1 FEQELRRL
9 KVPYLLVGGQSFFD
23 RREIRDLM
31 AYLKAIDNPRDE
43 VSLLRIINTPAR
55 GIGESST
62 EKIIQTAVK
71 TGTSFWDVSEQLAGT
86 GTVAAKAGAAL
97 RDFRSLLTRYSA
109 AMHERP
115 AELATLARSLLQE
128 INYESEI
135 DKQYKE
141 ETQRE
146 VRRNILEEF
155 VSSIG
160 LYVEKNQQPTLSG
173 FLESMALLDRE
184 EESDRGE
191 EKQQDAVRL
200 MTLHSA
206 KGLEFPRV
214 YLVGMEEGFLPHK
227 RSIEEDTEKA
237 IAEERRLAYVGIT
250 RAMDHLTLTRSKTRM
265 KWGRRRDSMPSRFLF
280 EMQEDPGQPLQEEH
294 ISKENAD
301 EHTTSTTAPFQAATP
316 RQQQTIISQPP

>member
-1 FEQELRRL
+1 
-9 KVPYLLVGGQSFFD
+9 
-23 RREIRDLM
+23 
-31 AYLKAIDNPRDE
+31 
-43 VSLLRIINTPAR
+43 
-55 GIGESST
+55 
-62 EKIIQTAVK
+62 
-71 TGTSFWDVSEQLAGT
+71 
-86 GTVAAKAGAAL
+86 
-97 RDFRSLLTRYSA
+97 
-109 AMHERP
+109 MHERP
-115 AELATLARSLLQE
+115 AEMATLARSLLQE

-160 LYVEKNQQPTLSG
+160 LYVEKNQRPTLSG

-280 EMQEDPGQPLQEEH
+280 EMQEDPGQPLREEH
-294 ISKENAD
+294 ISKENSED
-301 EHTTSTTAPFQAATP
+301 HTAVLPTAFQPTTT
-316 RQQQTIISQPP
+316 RQQPASISLPPDEFEQPPF

>member
-1 FEQELRRL
+1 VSAKTRTALSQFRG
-9 KVPYLLVGGQSFFD
+9 LLS
-23 RREIRDLM
+23 R
-31 AYLKAIDNPRDE
+31 Y
-43 VSLLRIINTPAR
+43 
-55 GIGESST
+55 
-62 EKIIQTAVK
+62 
-71 TGTSFWDVSEQLAGT
+71 
-86 GTVAAKAGAAL
+86 AA
-97 RDFRSLLTRYSA
+97 T
-109 AMHERP
+109 MHERP
-115 AELATLARSLLQE
+115 TELASLTRSLLQE

-135 DKQYKE
+135 EKQYKE

-160 LYVEKNQQPTLSG
+160 LYAEKNPRPTLSG

-227 RSIEEDTEKA
+227 RSIDEDSEKA

-250 RAMDHLTLTRSKTRM
+250 RAMDYLTLTRSKSRM
-265 KWGRRRDSMPSRFLF
+265 KWGRRRDSLPSRFLF
-280 EMQEDPGQPLQEEH
+280 EMQADPGLPLQEEH
-294 ISKENAD
+294 ISSENSDAGPAVSAVNP
-301 EHTTSTTAPFQAATP
+301 HAATP
-316 RQQQTIISQPP
+316 RQQTSLSSQPDEYEQPPF

>member
-1 FEQELRRL
+1 L
-9 KVPYLLVGGQSFFD
+9 S
-23 RREIRDLM
+23 
-31 AYLKAIDNPRDE
+31 
-43 VSLLRIINTPAR
+43 
-55 GIGESST
+55 
-62 EKIIQTAVK
+62 
-71 TGTSFWDVSEQLAGT
+71 GT
-86 GTVAAKAGAAL
+86 GTVSAKAGAAL
-97 RDFRSLLTRYSA
+97 RDFRGLLSRYSA

-115 AELATLARSLLQE
+115 AEMATLARSLLQE

-160 LYVEKNQQPTLSG
+160 LYVEKNQRPTLSG

-280 EMQEDPGQPLQEEH
+280 EMQEDPGQPLREEH
-294 ISKENAD
+294 ISKENSED
-301 EHTTSTTAPFQAATP
+301 HTAVLPTAFQPTTT
-316 RQQQTIISQPP
+316 RQQPASISLPPDEFEQPPF